1 MAYVFQ
7 SVTVLLAAAL
17 ILYLILL
24 AVSWSRPEE
33 KCLCQLEYRQRET
46 QFDRVAVRR
55 REHTQYS
62 LIFRT
67 NEGRRIEVRV
77 SEDVYQLVPK
87 EQPGTLCHKGVIFR
101 WFACADTT
109 IYYYTL
115 LEDDRQKTREE
126 KQP

>member
-7 SVTVLLAAAL
+7 GVTVLLAATL

-24 AVSWSRPEE
+24 AVAWSRPEE
-33 KCLCQLEYRQRET
+33 KCLCELEYRKRET

-55 REHTQYS
+55 RERTQYS

-67 NEGRRIEVRV
+67 DEGRCIEVRV

-87 EQPGTLCHKGVIFR
+87 GQQGTLCHKGAIFR
-101 WFACADTT
+101 WFAYEDTI

-115 LEDDRQKTREE
+115 LEDDGQQKQEE